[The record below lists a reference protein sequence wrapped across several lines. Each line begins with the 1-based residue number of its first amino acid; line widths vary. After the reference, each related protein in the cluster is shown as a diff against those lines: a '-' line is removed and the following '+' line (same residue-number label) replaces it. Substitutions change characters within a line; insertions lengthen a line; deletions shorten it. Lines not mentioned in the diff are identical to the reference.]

1 LGVSGDALPHMAEA
15 AYTVQRLLRNNPR
28 PMTVADILKVYETAY

>member
-1 LGVSGDALPHMAEA
+1 MAEA

-28 PMTVADILKVYETAY
+28 PITVGDILEIYKTAY